1 MRTTPPR
8 GDLLSQL
15 RTAFPDLHLITDLDI
30 LESYRR
36 DQAQFV
42 DAGMPLTVA
51 FPRSASEVQELVRF
65 AAADKLPI
73 VPRGA
78 GSGLSGGANAIDG
91 CLVICLDRMNQILDI
106 DASNLTAVVQPGV
119 LNADLKREV
128 ASHGLYYPP
137 DPASSEFST
146 IGGNI
151 ATNAGGLCC
160 LKYGV
165 TGDFVLGLEVI
176 QGDGTSLRTGR
187 RTRKGVAGY
196 DLTRLFVGSEGTL
209 GIVTEATLRLRPAP
223 LPAST
228 LIATFPTLDGAGR
241 AISAIVSKLVP
252 SMLELLDRHTL
263 QAIEEWRPLGVGTA
277 AEALLIAR
285 SDDSD
290 SEEQLAVI
298 ENLCVDSG
306 ADLVARSTTA
316 EEAEMLLE
324 ARRLA
329 FPSLERKG
337 NVMLDDVAVPPSRIA
352 SLLREISEIA
362 DRNSVLIGTF
372 GHAGDGNLHPTIV
385 FDGLDPSSLNAAR
398 TAFDE
403 IVKAAL
409 DLGGT
414 ITGEHGVGLL
424 KRQYLRAE
432 LGDTSMRLHA
442 ALKEVLDPAGIL
454 NPGKGF

>member
-1 MRTTPPR
+1 MRIPTQQEE
-8 GDLLSQL
+8 LLEQL
-15 RTAFPDLHLITDLDI
+15 GSAFPALHLITDLDI

-42 DAGMPLTVA
+42 DAGMPLTVV
-51 FPRSASEVQELVRF
+51 FPRSSQEVQELVRF
-65 AAADKLPI
+65 AAANEMPV

-91 CLVICLDRMNQILDI
+91 CIVICLDRMNQIVEI
-106 DASNLTAVVQPGV
+106 DPGNLTAVVQPGV

-176 QGDGTSLRTGR
+176 QGDGTLLRTGR

-223 LPAST
+223 PPAAT

-241 AISAIVSKLVP
+241 AISAIVSTLVP

-263 QAIEEWRPLGVGTA
+263 QAIEEWRPLGVGTD

-285 SDDSD
+285 SDDRD
-290 SEEQLAVI
+290 SEQQLGAI
-298 ENLCVDSG
+298 EDLCVDSG
-306 ADLVARSTTA
+306 ADLVARSTTP

-329 FPSLERKG
+329 FPSLERRG

-352 SLLREISEIA
+352 ALLREISEIA
-362 DRNSVLIGTF
+362 ERNSVLIGTF

-385 FDGLDPSSLNAAR
+385 FDAQDPSSLSAAR

-403 IVKAAL
+403 IVNAAL
-409 DLGGT
+409 ELGGT

-424 KRQYLRAE
+424 KRRYLRAE

-442 ALKEVLDPAGIL
+442 AIKEVLDPAGIL